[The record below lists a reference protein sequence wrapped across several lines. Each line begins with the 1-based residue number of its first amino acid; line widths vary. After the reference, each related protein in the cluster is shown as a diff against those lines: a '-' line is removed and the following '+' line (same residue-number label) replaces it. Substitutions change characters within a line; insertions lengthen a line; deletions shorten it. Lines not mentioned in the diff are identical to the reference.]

1 MKISKVIIPLVATT
15 VFGYFVA
22 KRKNSEESSNVFSN
36 IANVVSDDTV
46 NSVEKT
52 FGGLKQNTINEIVS
66 NTYKGVKAVIN
77 GDILE
82 YWYKSHSRKH
92 NYMSSLKQDSTG
104 KIIIETGYF
113 GPNPPNAPVIFAE
126 KLIEEMKKV
135 D

>member
-36 IANVVSDDTV
+36 IANIVSDETV

-52 FGGLKQNTINEIVS
+52 FGGLKQNIINEIVS
-66 NTYKGVKAVIN
+66 NTNKGVKAVIN

-82 YWYKSHSRKH
+82 YWYKSNSGKH

-113 GPNPPNAPVIFAE
+113 GPNSPNAPVIFAE